1 MEPSVTPQASQ
12 ESTGSAESAQA
23 DEELKR
29 EQEDLKLELHALID
43 AAFAYGPID
52 SACVSYQQLH
62 AQLVQYGGKEPHGW
76 RWLQDYP
83 ELSLQRILVAVRGGI
98 PPQAADMRAL

>member
-1 MEPSVTPQASQ
+1 MEPSATPQASQ
-12 ESTGSAESAQA
+12 ASTASAESARA
-23 DEELKR
+23 DAEQEELKR
-29 EQEDLKLELHALID
+29 ELHDLID

-52 SACVSYQQLH
+52 SDCVAYQQLH
-62 AQLVQYGGKEPHGW
+62 AQLVQYGGKDPHGW
-76 RWLQDYP
+76 RWLEDYP